1 MKNKIIRTFT
11 VTLAAVLCLT
21 AFSTTAFAG
30 GTDPNPEPLPETTEA
45 PQEEEPTTGGMEPE
59 GVPVT
64 PEGNATLVDDFYG
77 DKQLITVTTKAG
89 NYFYILIDRAN
100 EDKETAVHF
109 LNQVDDADLQALLE
123 DGKAAPETCTCTT
136 KCAAGAV
143 NTNCPVCKTNMTEC
157 TGPEPEPQEPAELPN
172 LSHFQYRSYHPKPGG
187 GFSEIH
193 DLREYRPGDSLHEI
207 HWKLSAKSDKLIV
220 REAEEPDLGLIVLSF
235 DFSGTRTQLDSTLR
249 QLLWLSGWLID
260 RGVPHQID
268 WIEPDSLEP
277 QTKSVKTLDDL
288 KSLLNTL
295 LQTHLTGNT
304 PSLASRAYPHA
315 DWRYHVQSETQE
327 VQQA

>member
-109 LNQVDDADLQALLE
+109 LNQVDTLTCKHCWRTAKLPR
-123 DGKAAPETCTCTT
+123 KPAPVRPS
-136 KCAAGAV
+136 AR
-143 NTNCPVCKTNMTEC
+143 
-157 TGPEPEPQEPAELPN
+157 QEPSTRIAR
-172 LSHFQYRSYHPKPGG
+172 YVKP
-187 GFSEIH
+187 I
-193 DLREYRPGDSLHEI
+193 
-207 HWKLSAKSDKLIV
+207 
-220 REAEEPDLGLIVLSF
+220 
-235 DFSGTRTQLDSTLR
+235 
-249 QLLWLSGWLID
+249 
-260 RGVPHQID
+260 
-268 WIEPDSLEP
+268 
-277 QTKSVKTLDDL
+277 
-288 KSLLNTL
+288 
-295 LQTHLTGNT
+295 
-304 PSLASRAYPHA
+304 
-315 DWRYHVQSETQE
+315 
-327 VQQA
+327 

>member
-123 DGKAAPETCTCTT
+123 DGKTAPETCTCTT

-157 TGPEPEPQEPAELPN
+157 TGPEPEPQEPEETEQPQEEEAKSSGMGGLVVF
-172 LSHFQYRSYHPKPGG
+172 LVVALIGG
-187 GFSEIH
+187 GAALYFFKFKKPKADTKGGDEL
-193 DLREYRPGDSLHEI
+193 DEYDFGEDEDDEDEPTPEDE
-207 HWKLSAKSDKLIV
+207 
-220 REAEEPDLGLIVLSF
+220 EPAEEKPDC
-235 DFSGTRTQLDSTLR
+235 
-249 QLLWLSGWLID
+249 
-260 RGVPHQID
+260 P
-268 WIEPDSLEP
+268 
-277 QTKSVKTLDDL
+277 
-288 KSLLNTL
+288 
-295 LQTHLTGNT
+295 
-304 PSLASRAYPHA
+304 
-315 DWRYHVQSETQE
+315 
-327 VQQA
+327 

>member
-77 DKQLITVTTKAG
+77 DNQLITVTTKAG

-157 TGPEPEPQEPAELPN
+157 TGPEPEPQEPEETEQPQEGEAKGSGMGGLVVF
-172 LSHFQYRSYHPKPGG
+172 LVVALIGG
-187 GFSEIH
+187 GAALYFFKFKKPKADTKGGDEL
-193 DLREYRPGDSLHEI
+193 DEYDFGEDEDDEDEPTPED
-207 HWKLSAKSDKLIV
+207 
-220 REAEEPDLGLIVLSF
+220 EEPAQDK
-235 DFSGTRTQLDSTLR
+235 
-249 QLLWLSGWLID
+249 
-260 RGVPHQID
+260 
-268 WIEPDSLEP
+268 EE
-277 QTKSVKTLDDL
+277 
-288 KSLLNTL
+288 
-295 LQTHLTGNT
+295 
-304 PSLASRAYPHA
+304 
-315 DWRYHVQSETQE
+315 
-327 VQQA
+327 

>member
-45 PQEEEPTTGGMEPE
+45 PQEEEPTTGGMEPK
-59 GVPVT
+59 GVP
-64 PEGNATLVDDFYG
+64 
-77 DKQLITVTTKAG
+77 VTTKAG

-157 TGPEPEPQEPAELPN
+157 TGPEPEPQEPEETEQPQEDEAKGSGMGGLVVF
-172 LSHFQYRSYHPKPGG
+172 LVVALIGG
-187 GFSEIH
+187 GAALYFFKFKKPKADTKGGDEL
-193 DLREYRPGDSLHEI
+193 DEYDFGEDEDDEDEPTPED
-207 HWKLSAKSDKLIV
+207 
-220 REAEEPDLGLIVLSF
+220 EEPAQDK
-235 DFSGTRTQLDSTLR
+235 
-249 QLLWLSGWLID
+249 
-260 RGVPHQID
+260 
-268 WIEPDSLEP
+268 EE
-277 QTKSVKTLDDL
+277 
-288 KSLLNTL
+288 
-295 LQTHLTGNT
+295 
-304 PSLASRAYPHA
+304 
-315 DWRYHVQSETQE
+315 
-327 VQQA
+327 